1 MSLDAHGHARRRACV
16 AAVASAAGLLSA
28 PLARAA
34 DRPLPAPASLPQELA
49 RALQRGEPLVVMV
62 SLHGCPFCQVVRES
76 YLWPLRDAG
85 VPVVQIDMRER
96 RSLIGWDGRALSHD
110 EWVRQVG
117 VRIAPTVLF
126 LGPEGHEVAPRL
138 KGAYLPDFYNAYLE
152 DQLASARRA
161 VQKSQ
166 ADRARPT

>member
-1 MSLDAHGHARRRACV
+1 MSLDADGQARRRWCL
-16 AAVASAAGLLSA
+16 AALASWGVVSV

-34 DRPLPAPASLPQELA
+34 DRPLPAPESLPQALSS
-49 RALQRGEPLVVMV
+49 ALQRGEPLVVMV
-62 SLHGCPFCQVVRES
+62 SLHGCPFCKVVRES

-85 VPVVQIDMRER
+85 VPVVQIDMREA
-96 RSLIGWDGRALSHD
+96 RSLIGWDGRSLSHD
-110 EWVRQVG
+110 AWVRQHG

-126 LGPEGHEVAPRL
+126 FGPDAQEAAPRL

-152 DQLASARRA
+152 DNLASARRV

-166 ADRARPT
+166 AERSRPT